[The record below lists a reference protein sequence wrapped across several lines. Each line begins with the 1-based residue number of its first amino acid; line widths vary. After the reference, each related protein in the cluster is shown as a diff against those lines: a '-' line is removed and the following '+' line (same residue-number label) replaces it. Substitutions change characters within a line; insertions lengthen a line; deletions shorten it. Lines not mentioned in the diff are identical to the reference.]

1 MAVVVATRDRPE
13 LLAGLLDVLPAALDD
28 RCEVVV
34 VDSASRT
41 PATAA
46 VCARLGVRALR
57 LEKPGTSRAR
67 NAGIAGTTADLVAFT
82 DDDCLPQ
89 PGWAGALRAAFAD
102 PAVGLVTGRVLTDV
116 PTSAP
121 LSVTTER
128 QSRALSVD
136 DVVGHGAN
144 AAVRRRA
151 LEQVGGF
158 DESLGPGT
166 PLRAAE
172 DQDLFRRVLAAGW
185 SGRFTADAVVLHR
198 QWRSRRAALATS
210 WAYGVGA
217 GAAARRAG
225 SAWRGPVV
233 DDALRPAVR
242 DLRAGYLTG
251 TAAGLLRAA
260 GALVGTVR
268 GGT

>member
-1 MAVVVATRDRPE
+1 MVVATRDRPQ
-13 LLAGLLDVLPAALDD
+13 LLAGLLDALPAALDD
-28 RCEVVV
+28 RCEVGV

-41 PATAA
+41 GATAEL
-46 VCARLGVRALR
+46 CAARGVRLVR
-57 LEKPGTSRAR
+57 VDRQGTSRAR
-67 NAGIAGTTADLVAFT
+67 NAGIASTTADLVAFT

-89 PGWAGALRAAFAD
+89 AGWATAIRAAFAD
-102 PAVGLVTGRVLTDV
+102 PAVGLVTGRVLADV
-116 PTSAP
+116 PASAP
-121 LSVTTER
+121 LSVTTEER
-128 QSRALSVD
+128 SRGMSLG

-144 AAVRRRA
+144 AALRRSA

-185 SGRFTADAVVLHR
+185 QGRYAADAVVLHR

-210 WAYGVGA
+210 WAYGTGA

-225 SAWRGPVV
+225 ASWRGPVV
-233 DDALRPAVR
+233 TDALRPALR

-260 GALVGTVR
+260 GAVVGTVR
-268 GGT
+268 GRR